1 MLPKTYILTD
11 RVNLTILD
19 EQYQYMV
26 TYSIFGEILKIECPF
41 LKLPVNAQKLTKGKD
56 TEKYLHQLEYQKKLL
71 QYKMPLA
78 ILGFWKTKEF
88 DQINEAIASR
98 ENELGTEV
106 SDDFL
111 GLITDPWL
119 IEFYGKV
126 KKDIDQKGTGDF
138 WRGLAGLMRDDP
150 VVLEESFRYLRAY
163 SWKLPAEII
172 ANLWPTISDRRT
184 LRHFY
189 EHAHLYPH
197 QLTKSWLLKV
207 LPTETSTFFRTL
219 MLRGLSLYSDEI
231 VYNYLINH
239 YETQKEMGEGE
250 SEILIS
256 ALSNFKT
263 EKVRNISWD
272 ALIGKNYFAAKA
284 AHQALKKQAV
294 SEKLIAEKLKSTI
307 LNDKYSDRVNSLLS
321 RFQNLENTNLLISG
335 EQFILRSAVAV
346 KKDKN
351 IRPQTNLASLL
362 DRTWQPTTFGIII
375 DLLYHP
381 EPMVRRLGLDQIS
394 SLVVQFPDRMKDLN
408 LDTVK
413 RIFILTGDS
422 TESVRVESVETI
434 RRLVPRLGRPSWI
447 ISLLNIQ
454 NRRKLLSNIL
464 PAVEALHRKS
474 FTELSVVPFCI
485 QNLYSKSINIKRY
498 SILILQYYNIP
509 EVNIALGKLRS
520 DPDAI
525 IQEALSR
532 GWRDDDELIKIL

>member
-26 TYSIFGEILKIECPF
+26 TYSIFGEIIKIECPF

-362 DRTWQPTTFGIII
+362 DRTWQPTT
-375 DLLYHP
+375 
-381 EPMVRRLGLDQIS
+381 LGS
-394 SLVVQFPDRMKDLN
+394 SL
-408 LDTVK
+408 
-413 RIFILTGDS
+413 IY
-422 TESVRVESVETI
+422 
-434 RRLVPRLGRPSWI
+434 
-447 ISLLNIQ
+447 
-454 NRRKLLSNIL
+454 
-464 PAVEALHRKS
+464 
-474 FTELSVVPFCI
+474 CI
-485 QNLYSKSINIKRY
+485 TPNQ
-498 SILILQYYNIP
+498 
-509 EVNIALGKLRS
+509 
-520 DPDAI
+520 
-525 IQEALSR
+525 
-532 GWRDDDELIKIL
+532 WFDD